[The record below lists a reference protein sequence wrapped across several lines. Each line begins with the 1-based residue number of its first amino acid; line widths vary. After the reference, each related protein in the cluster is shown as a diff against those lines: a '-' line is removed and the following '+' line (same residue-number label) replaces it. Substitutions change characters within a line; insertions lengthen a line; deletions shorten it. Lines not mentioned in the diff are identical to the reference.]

1 MVVGVIGLLE
11 AASARKADKKIGEND
26 TSLREKVCEGL
37 GFLGIEIDKQLNDKA
52 RGGAEMKVAAI
63 SIFSIFA
70 VSRIQQKTPN
80 HLLGKV
86 MAYTAA
92 ITLCAGKTEVWVIP
106 TNEEL
111 LIARDTRDLVQ

>member
-1 MVVGVIGLLE
+1 MLFRSGG
-11 AASARKADKKIGEND
+11 IGEND

-52 RGGAEMKVAAI
+52 RGGAEMKV
-63 SIFSIFA
+63 SS
-70 VSRIQQKTPN
+70 
-80 HLLGKV
+80 
-86 MAYTAA
+86 
-92 ITLCAGKTEVWVIP
+92 GKTEVWVIP